1 MITQV
6 GSFKLPESINKFKD
20 EKTRLPRVLGVLS
33 LRHFLEGF
41 RKGGFTDDKFVRWQK
56 RFKRLPRGRFSRTL
70 KEPANLIKTGALRRS
85 IRIKNA
91 TFSQIKIFTSIKYAS
106 KHNIGIPPIPQ
117 RKFVGDSKVLV
128 KDLKKRIFKETDKVF
143 KV

>member
-1 MITQV
+1 MINQI
-6 GSFKLPESINKFKD
+6 GSFKLPESIKKFKGV
-20 EKTRLPRVLGVLS
+20 KNKLPRVLGVLS

-41 RKGGFTDDKFVRWQK
+41 RKGGFTDNRFVRWQK
-56 RFKRLPRGRFSRTL
+56 RFKRLPRGRVSRTQ

-91 TFSQIKIFTSIKYAS
+91 TFRQIKIFTSIKYAL

-117 RKFVGDSKVLV
+117 RKFVGDSKILI
-128 KDLKKRIFKETDKVF
+128 KNLKNRIFKETDKVF
-143 KV
+143 KF